1 MYVMK
6 NTYKLS
12 VILIL
17 LLMVTPFYAQV
28 GFGTSTPNKSS
39 VIDLFSSS
47 KGLLYP
53 RVNLPTLTGSSLNTY
68 GLTGAGATDGM
79 MVYNTSAT
87 SPFSKGLY
95 SWYNSK
101 WNLFST
107 DLRLVGTRN
116 HITQDAGVGS
126 NGTGVGTG
134 TDNIA
139 IGEGVMNANTNGN
152 QNIAMGTNALGSST
166 TGNDNTALG
175 HNSLTS
181 SNGASASN
189 NTVVGSKSLFNN
201 TSGSNNT
208 AIGYNT
214 LVSNTTGSNNIA
226 IGSGVNLAGAAKS
239 NSMNIGNAIFG
250 TGMTGTLATPAG
262 NIGIGTTSPSSK
274 LEVNGSATNKV
285 AFDAA
290 ATSSIDYSKSNLAYT
305 SASAGVFTLSNMKD
319 GGTYTLS
326 VKGAT
331 SGTSTFT
338 HTSPSTITFKYVNN
352 GPTTASKHTL
362 YTFIVMGTDAY
373 VYMTTGF

>member
-1 MYVMK
+1 MS
-6 NTYKLS
+6 KLQK
-12 VILIL
+12 
-17 LLMVTPFYAQV
+17 A
-28 GFGTSTPNKSS
+28 
-39 VIDLFSSS
+39 
-47 KGLLYP
+47 
-53 RVNLPTLTGSSLNTY
+53 RE
-68 GLTGAGATDGM
+68 
-79 MVYNTSAT
+79 VYTSAT
-87 SPFSKGLY
+87 PPFSKGLY

-126 NGTGVGTG
+126 NGSGVGTG

-152 QNIAMGTNALGSST
+152 QNIAMGTDAMGSSA

-175 HNSLTS
+175 FNSLYKNS
-181 SNGASASN
+181 AASN

-226 IGSGVNLAGAAKS
+226 IGSGADIAGATTS

-262 NIGIGTTSPSSK
+262 NIGIGTTLPTSK

-338 HTSPSTITFKYVNN
+338 HTSPSIITFKYVNN